1 MVEGFKA
8 SYDKG
13 LAKAFSQQ
21 SAQLRKMTKKETTYS
36 NAGKG
41 DKSRISNH
49 KKYSDNWEKIFGK
62 GKKNEKTI
70 DDIRGGRKARDEV
83 SDR

>member
-1 MVEGFKA
+1 
-8 SYDKG
+8 
-13 LAKAFSQQ
+13 
-21 SAQLRKMTKKETTYS
+21 MTKKQTTYS

-49 KKYSDNWEKIFGK
+49 KKFSDNWERIFGK
-62 GKKNEKTI
+62 GKNNEKSI
-70 DDIRGGRKARDEV
+70 DDIGIRRKARDEV

>member
-1 MVEGFKA
+1 
-8 SYDKG
+8 
-13 LAKAFSQQ
+13 
-21 SAQLRKMTKKETTYS
+21 MTKKQTTKYS

>member
-1 MVEGFKA
+1 
-8 SYDKG
+8 
-13 LAKAFSQQ
+13 
-21 SAQLRKMTKKETTYS
+21 MTKKQTTYS

-49 KKYSDNWEKIFGK
+49 KKYSDNWERIFGK

-70 DDIRGGRKARDEV
+70 DDIGNRRKARDEP

>member
-1 MVEGFKA
+1 
-8 SYDKG
+8 
-13 LAKAFSQQ
+13 
-21 SAQLRKMTKKETTYS
+21 MTKKQTTYS

-62 GKKNEKTI
+62 GKNNEKTI

>member
-1 MVEGFKA
+1 MG
-8 SYDKG
+8 
-13 LAKAFSQQ
+13 
-21 SAQLRKMTKKETTYS
+21 KKETSKYS

-62 GKKNEKTI
+62 GKNNEKTI

>member
-1 MVEGFKA
+1 MSKNTP
-8 SYDKG
+8 K
-13 LAKAFSQQ
+13 
-21 SAQLRKMTKKETTYS
+21 YS

-62 GKKNEKTI
+62 GKIKNEKTI
-70 DDIRGGRKARDEV
+70 DDIRN
-83 SDR
+83 

>member
-1 MVEGFKA
+1 MG
-8 SYDKG
+8 
-13 LAKAFSQQ
+13 
-21 SAQLRKMTKKETTYS
+21 KKETSKYS

-70 DDIRGGRKARDEV
+70 DDIWNRRKARDEV

>member
-1 MVEGFKA
+1 
-8 SYDKG
+8 
-13 LAKAFSQQ
+13 
-21 SAQLRKMTKKETTYS
+21 MTKKQTTYS

-49 KKYSDNWEKIFGK
+49 KKYSDNWEMIFGK
-62 GKKNEKTI
+62 GKNNEKTI
-70 DDIRGGRKARDEV
+70 DDIGNRRKARDEV

>member
-1 MVEGFKA
+1 
-8 SYDKG
+8 
-13 LAKAFSQQ
+13 
-21 SAQLRKMTKKETTYS
+21 MTKKQTTYS

-62 GKKNEKTI
+62 GKNNEKTI
-70 DDIRGGRKARDEV
+70 DDIGNRRKARDEV

>member
-1 MVEGFKA
+1 MG
-8 SYDKG
+8 
-13 LAKAFSQQ
+13 
-21 SAQLRKMTKKETTYS
+21 KKETSKYS

-49 KKYSDNWEKIFGK
+49 KKYADNWEKIFRKGK
-62 GKKNEKTI
+62 KKNEKTI
-70 DDIRGGRKARDEV
+70 NDTGNRREARDEV

>member
-1 MVEGFKA
+1 
-8 SYDKG
+8 
-13 LAKAFSQQ
+13 
-21 SAQLRKMTKKETTYS
+21 MTKKQTTYS

-49 KKYSDNWEKIFGK
+49 KKYSDNWESIFGK

-70 DDIRGGRKARDEV
+70 DDIGNRRKARDEV

>member
-1 MVEGFKA
+1 
-8 SYDKG
+8 
-13 LAKAFSQQ
+13 
-21 SAQLRKMTKKETTYS
+21 MTKKQTTYS

-62 GKKNEKTI
+62 GKNNEKTI
-70 DDIRGGRKARDEV
+70 DDIGNRRKARDEV
-83 SDR
+83 TDR

>member
-1 MVEGFKA
+1 
-8 SYDKG
+8 
-13 LAKAFSQQ
+13 
-21 SAQLRKMTKKETTYS
+21 MTKKQTTYS

-62 GKKNEKTI
+62 GKNNEKTI
-70 DDIRGGRKARDEV
+70 DDIGNRRKVRDEV

>member
-1 MVEGFKA
+1 
-8 SYDKG
+8 
-13 LAKAFSQQ
+13 
-21 SAQLRKMTKKETTYS
+21 MTKKQTTNYS

-62 GKKNEKTI
+62 GKKKNEKTI
-70 DDIRGGRKARDEV
+70 NDIRGGRKARDEV

>member
-1 MVEGFKA
+1 
-8 SYDKG
+8 
-13 LAKAFSQQ
+13 
-21 SAQLRKMTKKETTYS
+21 MTKKQTTYS

-49 KKYSDNWEKIFGK
+49 KKYSDNWERIFGK
-62 GKKNEKTI
+62 GKNNEKTI
-70 DDIRGGRKARDEV
+70 DDIGNRRKARDEV

>member
-1 MVEGFKA
+1 
-8 SYDKG
+8 
-13 LAKAFSQQ
+13 
-21 SAQLRKMTKKETTYS
+21 MTKKQTTYS

-62 GKKNEKTI
+62 GKNNEKTI
-70 DDIRGGRKARDEV
+70 DDCGNG
-83 SDR
+83 

>member
-1 MVEGFKA
+1 
-8 SYDKG
+8 
-13 LAKAFSQQ
+13 
-21 SAQLRKMTKKETTYS
+21 MTKKQTTYS

-49 KKYSDNWEKIFGK
+49 KKYSENWEKIFGK

-70 DDIRGGRKARDEV
+70 DDIGNRRKAGDEV

>member
-1 MVEGFKA
+1 
-8 SYDKG
+8 
-13 LAKAFSQQ
+13 
-21 SAQLRKMTKKETTYS
+21 MTKKQTTYS

-49 KKYSDNWEKIFGK
+49 KKYSDNWERIFGK
-62 GKKNEKTI
+62 GNNNEKTI
-70 DDIRGGRKARDEV
+70 DDIGNRRKARDEV

>member
-1 MVEGFKA
+1 
-8 SYDKG
+8 
-13 LAKAFSQQ
+13 
-21 SAQLRKMTKKETTYS
+21 MTKKQTTYS

-49 KKYSDNWEKIFGK
+49 KKYSHNCERILGK
-62 GKKNEKTI
+62 GKNNEKTI
-70 DDIRGGRKARDEV
+70 DDIGNRRKARDEV

>member
-1 MVEGFKA
+1 MG
-8 SYDKG
+8 
-13 LAKAFSQQ
+13 
-21 SAQLRKMTKKETTYS
+21 KKETSKYS

-70 DDIRGGRKARDEV
+70 DDIGNRRKARDEV

>member
-1 MVEGFKA
+1 
-8 SYDKG
+8 
-13 LAKAFSQQ
+13 
-21 SAQLRKMTKKETTYS
+21 MTKKQTRYS

-62 GKKNEKTI
+62 GKNNEKTI